1 MLQRYRQID
10 LNLDNQNKQETVSKT
25 CPNRMKS
32 EQRDA
37 SQTSLQIPL
46 PKLKDA
52 ILADR
57 KSPLTPIGF

>member
-57 KSPLTPIGF
+57 K